1 MRKLAS
7 FLIALILFAGISQAQ
22 TYTAGSDEQPI
33 IGPLRSNYVPSGAGD
48 GMILTADLDGAFIKS
63 ITTAGV
69 ATVQLADSSQAT
81 VTLALSG
88 GLTEAEVQALVGA
101 MFSSNTETGVTVTYR
116 SSDQTIDVV
125 VTALSFDSTI
135 DGDGSTGDPYGIADG
150 SVTAAK
156 MDSGSAADGQVATAD
171 GSGGTAYETLPTG
184 GGGMGLSSVESNST
198 LDGDGTTGDP
208 LGIADDGVDTDQLAD
223 DAVTQ
228 AKLANNSV
236 HAGQIGANAVDSSE
250 IAANAVGTSE
260 LNDDAVTEAKIAD
273 SAVGHEQ
280 LAANSVRESEIQ
292 ANAVGHSEM
301 ADAAVGVVELRD
313 DAAERL
319 CPDPSGGT
327 SGQVCARNA
336 AGDAYELV
344 TQSGGGGGGT
354 DDQTTSEVPVTAT
367 GFSGN
372 LEWNGYGRADR
383 A

>member
-1 MRKLAS
+1 M
-7 FLIALILFAGISQAQ
+7 
-22 TYTAGSDEQPI
+22 
-33 IGPLRSNYVPSGAGD
+33 
-48 GMILTADLDGAFIKS
+48 
-63 ITTAGV
+63 
-69 ATVQLADSSQAT
+69 
-81 VTLALSG
+81 
-88 GLTEAEVQALVGA
+88 
-101 MFSSNTETGVTVTYR
+101 
-116 SSDQTIDVV
+116 
-125 VTALSFDSTI
+125 
-135 DGDGSTGDPYGIADG
+135 
-150 SVTAAK
+150 
-156 MDSGSAADGQVATAD
+156 ATAD
-171 GSGGTAYETLPTG
+171 GSGGVAYETLPTG
-184 GGGMGLSSVESNST
+184 GGGMGLSSVDSNST
-198 LDGDGTTGDP
+198 LDGDGTSGDP

-250 IAANAVGTSE
+250 IASDAVGTSE

-354 DDQTTSEVPVTAT
+354 DDQTASEVPVTAT
-367 GFSGN
+367 GFSGKPHVSTMIPTCRQR
-372 LEWNGYGRADR
+372 LTPSTDSRSAVVAGPGPHRWWRSSAP
-383 A
+383 